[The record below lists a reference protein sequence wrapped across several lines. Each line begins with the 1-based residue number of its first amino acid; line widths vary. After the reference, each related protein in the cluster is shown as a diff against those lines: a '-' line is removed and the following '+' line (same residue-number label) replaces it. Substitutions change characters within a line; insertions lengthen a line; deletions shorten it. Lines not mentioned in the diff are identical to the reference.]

1 MKDKLNK
8 RGNCQKCA
16 KTYGALGCCSTM
28 SNELIY
34 NCEEG
39 MKEWLRRP
47 ENALQYIHN
56 TLPIRDLLEAAAEE
70 AAEFSQASLKMIRAG
85 HLSENRSPASVT
97 STHLNMREEVIDLLN
112 CVAALYGS
120 WNEVEEL
127 VAMAKVSPKWG
138 RWVDRQTGGDPQ

>member
-28 SNELIY
+28 SNEWVY

-47 ENALQYIHN
+47 ENALEYIHN
-56 TLPIRDLLEAAAEE
+56 TLPIRDLLEATAEE
-70 AAEFSQASLKMIRAG
+70 AAEFSHSALKMIRAG
-85 HLSENRSPASVT
+85 RLSKNYTPSTVID
-97 STHLNMREEVIDLLN
+97 THLNMQEEVIDILN

-120 WNEVEEL
+120 WGEVEEL
-127 VAMAKVSPKWG
+127 LSLAKASPKWG
-138 RWVDRQTGGDPQ
+138 RWVDRVEGSDTQ